1 MKWMKYIEMYYIC
14 RIFYYF
20 YCNCLFIII
29 FLDRDFI
36 VYDFLVMD
44 SLFLL
49 EFYFLE
55 MFLRNWVSEVVFGDC
70 DRGVILG

>member
-1 MKWMKYIEMYYIC
+1 M
-14 RIFYYF
+14 
-20 YCNCLFIII
+20 I

-44 SLFLL
+44 SLLL